1 MPITILTNKDGSLV
15 NDTET
20 FNLEDSNGWWF
31 SINEGDFDND
41 GDMDYIVGNLGLN
54 FKYKANEEETFDIF
68 FNDFDGNNTNDIVL
82 SYFNGG
88 KQYPLRGREC
98 SSQQMPAIKQKFKDY
113 ASFADAT
120 LEDVYTDD
128 YLKNS
133 LHYSVGSFG
142 SIFLENASGSFKKQ
156 KLPNLAQLSN
166 INQIIVKDYNKDGHL
181 DAVVAGNLYSSEVET
196 PRNDAAIGLYLQGDG
211 KGNFLAVPSR
221 ESGLY
226 IPGDVKDLVEM
237 KIQGESYLIAAKNS
251 DYLQFIKVK
260 TE

>member
-1 MPITILTNKDGSLV
+1 MSDTNKKKKTSRRKFLIRG
-15 NDTET
+15 
-20 FNLEDSNGWWF
+20 G
-31 SINEGDFDND
+31 
-41 GDMDYIVGNLGLN
+41 LG
-54 FKYKANEEETFDIF
+54 TI
-68 FNDFDGNNTNDIVL
+68 GVL
-82 SYFNGG
+82 ALGTYVFRN
-88 KQYPLRGREC
+88 PLRRKAYEMGETMVPPF
-98 SSQQMPAIKQKFKDY
+98 SGTGTEANLWFEINQDNTV
-113 ASFADAT
+113 T
-120 LEDVYTDD
+120 LHSPKVEMGQGTFT
-128 YLKNS
+128 S
-133 LHYSVGSFG
+133 
-142 SIFLENASGSFKKQ
+142 
-156 KLPNLAQLSN
+156 LAQIVADELDVN